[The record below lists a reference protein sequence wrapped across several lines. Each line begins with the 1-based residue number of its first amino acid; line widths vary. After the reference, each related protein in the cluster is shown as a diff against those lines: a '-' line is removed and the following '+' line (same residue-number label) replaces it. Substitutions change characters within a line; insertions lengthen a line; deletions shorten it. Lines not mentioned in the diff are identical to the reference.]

1 MADSKK
7 LRFSILLVLKNF
19 RENFRAWL
27 IEITISFVVNT
38 PSLHYLRT
46 NLVSF
51 EAMQHIILR
60 KLWLSKKKSNNKSI
74 RLTYSMWNHYYQHW
88 NHTNMFLPRSHGVW
102 FDFPSIHNLK
112 QRKKERDL
120 LTNTQV
126 LKQGI
131 YFFLKYGK

>member
-1 MADSKK
+1 MRHPWFLTRKASK
-7 LRFSILLVLKNF
+7 
-19 RENFRAWL
+19 L
-27 IEITISFVVNT
+27 IFVCFQLAGEWHH
-38 PSLHYLRT
+38 PASWKQSHGHHPA
-46 NLVSF
+46 SF